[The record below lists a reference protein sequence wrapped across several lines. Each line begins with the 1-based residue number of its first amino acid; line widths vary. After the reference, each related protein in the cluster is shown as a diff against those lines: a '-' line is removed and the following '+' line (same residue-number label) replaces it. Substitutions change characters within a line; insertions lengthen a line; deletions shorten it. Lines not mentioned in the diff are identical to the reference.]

1 MIENRS
7 LTEAM
12 LELLSTMVKGR
23 LNLLI
28 SGGTG
33 AGKTTLL
40 NVLSGYIPNAER
52 IVTIE
57 DAAELQMKQEHVV
70 RLETRPPNIEGK
82 GAVRQRQL
90 VINTF
95 VCVPDRIVV
104 GEVRGEEAFDMLQAM
119 NTGHEG
125 SLTTVHADSVRDAL
139 ARIENMVS
147 MANLNIPERAV
158 RHQIASAIHAVVQV
172 ARMSGGTRKI
182 ISISEVTGMEGDMI
196 TMQDIFV
203 FERKGIDETG
213 KVRGLSSHR
222 HSSAICPAPG
232 HLRCAFARSAVRI
245 ENRGT
250 KFCGLSKFSA
260 GRCKVSKVT
269 SHAGTY
275 STSGFRRGCARHLC
289 DRDLNGPAQRPGA
302 PAQRPA
308 GHRAQRSPP
317 ELEEE
322 FALLRDEQLST
333 IPALDTLLRRS
344 ERATAMQHSLLQAGM
359 KLRAGNFLI
368 VCIACGLVAAFAAF
382 AASKN
387 PAIAWAAMVLGA
399 FLPYA
404 FVSYRRQKRF
414 EKIEELF
421 PEAIDTLAAPSRA
434 GHAFTT
440 ALEMISNEV
449 PEPLAGEFRQ
459 LFEEQKFGMPV
470 RDALMNLTDRV
481 PLMDV
486 KFFVTAVM
494 LQRETGGNIA
504 EILGNLSNVIRERFK
519 IQRQVR
525 VYTAQGRLTMVL
537 LMTMPPAVVAIL
549 SVFAPDFVRP
559 LFHDP
564 IGHTLL
570 VASLLLQTTGYF
582 VIRRIIRIQV

>member
-1 MIENRS
+1 MPVLI
-7 LTEAM
+7 A
-12 LELLSTMVKGR
+12 LLVF
-23 LNLLI
+23 
-28 SGGTG
+28 
-33 AGKTTLL
+33 
-40 NVLSGYIPNAER
+40 
-52 IVTIE
+52 
-57 DAAELQMKQEHVV
+57 VV
-70 RLETRPPNIEGK
+70 VAL
-82 GAVRQRQL
+82 A
-90 VINTF
+90 TF
-95 VCVPDRIVV
+95 VTATLMD
-104 GEVRGEEAFDMLQAM
+104 Q
-119 NTGHEG
+119 
-125 SLTTVHADSVRDAL
+125 
-139 ARIENMVS
+139 
-147 MANLNIPERAV
+147 
-158 RHQIASAIHAVVQV
+158 
-172 ARMSGGTRKI
+172 
-182 ISISEVTGMEGDMI
+182 
-196 TMQDIFV
+196 
-203 FERKGIDETG
+203 
-213 KVRGLSSHR
+213 
-222 HSSAICPAPG
+222 
-232 HLRCAFARSAVRI
+232 RSAR
-245 ENRGT
+245 
-250 KFCGLSKFSA
+250 
-260 GRCKVSKVT
+260 
-269 SHAGTY
+269 
-275 STSGFRRGCARHLC
+275 ARLLK
-289 DRDLNGPAQRPGA
+289 DRLATAHNA
-302 PAQRPA
+302 PQ
-308 GHRAQRSPP
+308 P

-387 PAIAWAAMVLGA
+387 PAIAWAAMVLAA

-421 PEAIDTLAAPSRA
+421 PEAIDTLARAVRA